1 MFADRI
7 LITDVRKA
15 SQKRSLSNREYI
27 DRRISEYINA
37 CDLSRGGDKQ
47 RSAYWEMEAQS
58 IKRELSAI
66 AGRKIREE
74 VLR

>member
-7 LITDVRKA
+7 LITDVRKTA
-15 SQKRSLSNREYI
+15 QKRSLARREYI
-27 DRRISEYINA
+27 DRRIGEYINA
-37 CDLSRGGDKQ
+37 CDLSRGGDAK
-47 RSAYWEMEAQS
+47 RSAYWEYQAAS
-58 IKRELSAI
+58 VKRELAAI